1 VAKTRAS
8 PKKVRAGR
16 NGPAVWA
23 LAAVSSEGQSETLAH
38 QRKWAEDAAASH
50 GWRLSRVIEGVATG
64 KAGPRR
70 IVREL
75 LADLRA
81 LDAEARPKKLLM
93 IRADRL
99 GRGSIVESQIVLR
112 DLLELGVGVFTRDQ
126 GDVKLDSAMD
136 ELISAATLAV
146 ARHENEVRREK
157 MLAVYRRKRAA
168 GEVIGSKAPY
178 GLRRKNGKD
187 VADRDRAPIVREAF
201 KLRLEGKGY
210 EVIGRRLTA
219 IAPPHVYLNGNS
231 RVVHWTPT
239 RVKNLLQNRAYIG
252 PIITES
258 VFARAQR
265 VAAVLTNADR
275 HGDSRRRYPWPL
287 AGSTRC
293 YCGRV
298 LIGMACGVEP
308 WRYRYY
314 ACRARWNH
322 DGKIRLVR
330 ADGLEEQFVIML
342 GRLRASP
349 QLVARFHRRSNP
361 ASPRTLERS
370 VRELK
375 TKLSDVARKRN
386 AVWEL
391 HVSGKVRAEDVQERL
406 DALAEQ
412 RDELQGRIAGVQEQ
426 LAIAKVAADR
436 QRDVEAL
443 FRRATEIFHKA
454 NVDEQNKIARAVSVE
469 LGGLC
474 VDANSK
480 LDVVERKSA
489 TISGRRRRKS
499 SKL

>member
-1 VAKTRAS
+1 MKRKTKATRKPVSSRGGA
-8 PKKVRAGR
+8 
-16 NGPAVWA
+16 AVWA
-23 LAAVSSEGQSETLAH
+23 LAAVSSEGQSETLVH
-38 QRKWAEDAAASH
+38 QRRWAEESAASH
-50 GWRLSRVIEGVATG
+50 GWHLTRVIEGVATG
-64 KAGPRR
+64 KGGPRR
-70 IVREL
+70 IVRDL

-157 MLAVYRRKRAA
+157 SLAVYRRKRAA
-168 GEVIGSKAPY
+168 GERIGSKAPY
-178 GLRRKNGKD
+178 GIHRKNGKD
-187 VADRDRAPIVREAF
+187 VPDRERAPIVRQAF

-210 EVIGRRLTA
+210 DVIGRRLSG

-231 RVVHWTPT
+231 RAVHWTPT
-239 RVKNLLQNRAYIG
+239 RVKKLLENRAYVG
-252 PIITES
+252 PIVTEA

-265 VAAVLTNADR
+265 VTGMLTNDR
-275 HGDSRRRYPWPL
+275 QRDARRRYPWPL
-287 AGSTRC
+287 AGSMRC

-322 DGKIRLVR
+322 DGRMRLVR
-330 ADGLEEQFVIML
+330 ADAIEEEFVALL

-349 QLVARFHRRSNP
+349 KLVKQYSRRASAP
-361 ASPRTLERS
+361 VSPRILERS
-370 VRELK
+370 IRDLK
-375 TKLSDVARKRN
+375 AKLTDVGRRRDA
-386 AVWEL
+386 AWEL

-406 DALAEQ
+406 DTLGDQ
-412 RDELQGRIAGVQEQ
+412 RDALQGRVAGAQEQ
-426 LAIAKVAADR
+426 LAIAKVASSR
-436 QRDVEAL
+436 ERDVEAL
-443 FRRATEIFHKA
+443 MRRAAQIFNRA
-454 NVDEQNKIARAVSVE
+454 NVDEQNQIARAVSVE

-474 VDANSK
+474 VEPNGK
-480 LDVVERKSA
+480 LKVVA
-489 TISGRRRRKS
+489 QS
-499 SKL
+499 SSVPPRMAHHPP